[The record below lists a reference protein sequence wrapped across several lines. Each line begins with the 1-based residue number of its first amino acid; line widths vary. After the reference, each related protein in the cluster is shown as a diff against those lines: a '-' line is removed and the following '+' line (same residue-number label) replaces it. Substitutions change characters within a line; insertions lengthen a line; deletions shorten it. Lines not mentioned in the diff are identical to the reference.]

1 MFGSGLERPKL
12 QLSCLFPITSIE
24 QYAAPNVHPERDV
37 QIVFDTDHDHYLYGD
52 VGWDKQKRLWNFYI
66 HIDIKDGK
74 IWIQRNMTDLDI
86 ANELVALGVPNEDIV
101 LAFHA
106 PYKRQ
111 FTEFAVN

>member
-1 MFGSGLERPKL
+1 MDKL
-12 QLSCLFPITSIE
+12 DQYRAHIRKLIE
-24 QYAAPNVHPERDV
+24 HYAAPNDRPKRDV
-37 QIVFDTDHDHYLYGD
+37 QIVFDAEHDHYLYGD
-52 VGWDKQKRLWNFYI
+52 VGWDGQKRLWNFYI

-86 ANELVALGVPNEDIV
+86 ASELVTLGVPKEDIV